1 MHINQIKEEIKRISK
16 LEDPVECQKEIIKLN
31 RKISKIIIVQFSG
44 NWTYFYK
51 IKYAWNSEK
60 KRSVKKIS
68 LALGR
73 MPKSEFL
80 KDKERIKNLPLNELK
95 KLLEKVDGGDKE

>member
-1 MHINQIKEEIKRISK
+1 MHINQIKAEIKRISNLTDSK
-16 LEDPVECQKEIIKLN
+16 ECQRELRILN
-31 RKISKIIIVQFSG
+31 KKIGKIFIAQLRG
-44 NWTYFYK
+44 NYAYFYK

>member
-51 IKYAWNSEK
+51 IKYEYSPEK
-60 KRSVKKIS
+60 KREIKTIEK
-68 LALGR
+68 ALGR
-73 MPKSEFL
+73 MSKSEFL